1 MYPKRPRVIRSRGQT
16 FQYPL
21 KNGKIQVFDS
31 EMINRRLSDSQDV
44 VEFRNIPHIQEREP
58 ESWTGL
64 PPWKKRKLAIA
75 SHNAERARIKKVR
88 KARKQV
94 HIPSVRSQTGRW
106 QYNLPRDA
114 TQVFPNDPD
123 RVLSPGW
130 RRWSLDAVRTD
141 LWEGPVLRLPEL
153 FDNAYDGDESD
164 NDGSAPLPGID
175 IAAIIQAAPK
185 KRSSRRA
192 HRWRSRVPSSIS
204 WRLQPAWRI
213 ISRVLKLSI
222 LVFCALLLPVLLLLL
237 FVVGYLAYFAFT
249 IWWSVFSVRHDID
262 PSSMSEKEVND
273 SVENWVQ
280 RNFDH
285 YWYRF
290 V

>member
-1 MYPKRPRVIRSRGQT
+1 MYPKRPRLIRSRVQT

-21 KNGKIQVFDS
+21 KNGKIQVF
-31 EMINRRLSDSQDV
+31 EGRMPNRRLSDSQDV
-44 VEFRNIPHIQEREP
+44 VECRNIPHMQEREP

-75 SHNAERARIKKVR
+75 SHHAERAQIWNVR
-88 KARKQV
+88 KAREQV
-94 HIPSVRSQTGRW
+94 HIPRVRIQEGEW
-106 QYNLPRDA
+106 HYNLPSGA
-114 TQVFPNDPD
+114 MQVFLNDPD
-123 RVLSPGW
+123 RMLSPGW

-141 LWEGPVLRLPEL
+141 LWEGPVLRLPDL

-164 NDGSAPLPGID
+164 NDGPAPLPGID
-175 IAAIIQAAPK
+175 IAAIIQTAPK

-192 HRWRSRVPSSIS
+192 HRWRPRVPSLTP
-204 WRLQPAWRI
+204 WRLQAAWRTTP
-213 ISRVLKLSI
+213 RVLKLSI
-222 LVFCALLLPVLLLLL
+222 LVFCALLLPVLLLLSYM
-237 FVVGYLAYFAFT
+237 VGYLAYFAGT
-249 IWWSVFSVRHDID
+249 IWWSVYSVRHDID
-262 PSSMSEKEVND
+262 PSSMSEEEVKD
-273 SVENWVQ
+273 RLEDWVQ

>member
-1 MYPKRPRVIRSRGQT
+1 M
-16 FQYPL
+16 
-21 KNGKIQVFDS
+21 
-31 EMINRRLSDSQDV
+31 
-44 VEFRNIPHIQEREP
+44 EP
-58 ESWTGL
+58 ESWMGL
-64 PPWKKRKLAIA
+64 PPWKKRKLAIESYHA
-75 SHNAERARIKKVR
+75 VRARIKKLR

-106 QYNLPRDA
+106 QYNLPRGD

-141 LWEGPVLRLPEL
+141 LWEGPVLRLPDL
-153 FDNAYDGDESD
+153 FDNACDGDESD
-164 NDGSAPLPGID
+164 NDGPEPLASIGIGAF
-175 IAAIIQAAPK
+175 IRAASK

-192 HRWRSRVPSSIS
+192 HRWRPHVPSSIP
-204 WRLQPAWRI
+204 WQLQLPWRI
-213 ISRVLKLSI
+213 TSLSLKLSI
-222 LVFCALLLPVLLLLL
+222 PVFCLLLLPVLLLLL
-237 FVVGYLAYFAFT
+237 FVIGHLALFALA
-249 IWWSVFSVRHDID
+249 IWWSVFCVRHDID
-262 PSSMSEKEVND
+262 LSSMSEKEVND
-273 SVENWVQ
+273 SMENWVQ